1 MPLPG
6 PESQLKAQDFAMF
19 KFFRRYQKILI
30 VIGGVILMLA
40 FTVAEPLSNWVQE
53 RNEALGQRNPKATAV
68 TWKGGRLTE
77 GELDRLMYNRQMA
90 NRFVQYVDG
99 VGAQTAELAG
109 IPDFGPRVGAVGA
122 IGENW
127 TERMLEEDVVLRH
140 ILAERGRKMGI
151 VISDQA
157 IGDYIEELGRNE
169 LGGDELRGILQ
180 MIAGA
185 NRPLTADEIYNILRH
200 ELLADAVLQAYG
212 VGPTAQDMLAAE
224 LPVNRWEE
232 WKRTNDRIVIEAAAI
247 DPATSMLDVADPT
260 DGVLRKYFDEHKEQF
275 AFPVN
280 VLGVEL
286 PSSEP
291 GFHVPRKITLKYLRA
306 NFDEYVDRY
315 AKEITDEEI
324 AAYYEER
331 KNPMF
336 IAAELESTE
345 VDVEETPADETPPSE
360 TPAEETPA
368 EDTPVEESSETP
380 AESTE
385 STEPAAESTEPM
397 TEEPA
402 AEGEAAEQPAEGAEE
417 PAAEPASET
426 APAEGEPAGEGAAD
440 ENPAP
445 ESAAAKK
452 SSPFR
457 LAAYQQ
463 TEEETPAADNATE
476 AAEGET
482 PAATEEG
489 AEAADVTVTEETEE
503 EIKYQPLEE
512 VKDDIRRR
520 MAEDKF
526 FDNIDAVMQ
535 GAMGR
540 LNPYYSTY
548 LGQKLDAE
556 AAKKPVP
563 APPAEL
569 VDFAPIAKE
578 LNLELEE
585 TGELDIVQLRDS
597 NVGKTVGDQ
606 KYRGTPLWQMMFGG
620 DIDNFEPVLTLD
632 IGRFG
637 DRYLVMKT
645 SDEPARVPTFEEARE
660 QVLAA
665 WKREQAAKL
674 ALEKAKVT
682 AKTIQDSGLDL
693 TAYYVDQPEVVVTKT
708 APFTQFTEG
717 DIAPT
722 SRVPSYRL
730 SQPQGLKAIGPQFME
745 DVFKLKQGEVT
756 ALANYDDST
765 IYVVR
770 LADEYESTEQLRTD
784 FLEQANFWPGR
795 VAFLGNN
802 AQNARGMA
810 LKALFDDTEIEWKRT
825 AETDAAAE
833 DAEVDAEDEGE
844 DEESVE

>member
-1 MPLPG
+1 
-6 PESQLKAQDFAMF
+6 MF

-30 VIGGVILMLA
+30 VVGGVILMLA
-40 FTVAEPLSNWVQE
+40 FTVAEPLSNWVQS
-53 RNEALGQRNPKATAV
+53 RNEELGRQNPNATAV

-77 GELDRLMYNRQMA
+77 GELSRLMYNRQMA
-90 NRFVQYVDG
+90 NAFVQYVDG
-99 VGAQTAELAG
+99 IGAQSAELAG
-109 IPDFGPRVGAVGA
+109 IPDFGARVQPVGL

-127 TERMLEEDVVLRH
+127 TEEMLEEEVLRQH
-140 ILAERGRKMGI
+140 ILAERARKLGI
-151 VISDQA
+151 VVSDQTVS
-157 IGDYIEELGRNE
+157 DYIEELGRGE
-169 LGGDELRGILQ
+169 LDGDQLRGILQ
-180 MIAGA
+180 MIAGS
-185 NRPLTADEIYNILRH
+185 NRPLTADEIYNIIRNL
-200 ELLADAVLQAYG
+200 LLADAALQAYG
-212 VGPTAQDMLAAE
+212 AGPTTQDMLAAE

-247 DPATSMLDVADPT
+247 DPATSLLDVAEPT
-260 DGVLRKYFDEHKEQF
+260 DAELRKYFDEHKEQF
-275 AFPVN
+275 GFPVT

-291 GFHVPRKITLKYLRA
+291 GFHIPRKITLKYLRA
-306 NFDEYVDRY
+306 NFDEYVERY
-315 AKEITDEEI
+315 SKEITDEEI

-345 VDVEETPADETPPSE
+345 VDVEETPASE

-368 EDTPVEESSETP
+368 GETPAEESSETP

-385 STEPAAESTEPM
+385 STEPAAETAEPM
-397 TEEPA
+397 SEEPA
-402 AEGEAAEQPAEGAEE
+402 TEGEAAEQPAEGAGE
-417 PAAEPASET
+417 PADEPASDA
-426 APAEGEPAGEGAAD
+426 APAEGEPAPEGAAE

-445 ESAAAKK
+445 ENAAIK
-452 SSPFR
+452 SDSPFR

-463 TEEETPAADNATE
+463 SEEDAPAETPAADDTSE
-476 AAEGET
+476 TPTSET
-482 PAATEEG
+482 PATETEPAESEASAATET
-489 AEAADVTVTEETEE
+489 DVAVTEETED
-503 EIKYQPLEE
+503 EIKFQPLEE

-520 MAEDKF
+520 LAEDKF

-535 GAMGR
+535 GAVAR
-540 LNPYYSTY
+540 LNPFYSTY
-548 LGQKLDAE
+548 LSQKLDAE

-597 NVGKTVGDQ
+597 NIGKTVGDQ
-606 KYRGTPLWQMMFGG
+606 KYRGTPLWRMMFGG
-620 DIDNFEPVLTLD
+620 DIDTFEPVITLD

-645 SDEPARVPTFEEARE
+645 SDEPARIPTFEEARE

-674 ALEKAKVT
+674 ALEKAKST
-682 AKTIQDSGLDL
+682 AKTIQESGLDL
-693 TAYYVDQPEVVVTKT
+693 TAYYVDQPEMTVTKT

-756 ALANYDDST
+756 ALPNYDNST

-770 LADEYESTEQLRTD
+770 LADEYESNEQLRTD

-795 VAFLGNN
+795 FAFLGNN
-802 AQNARGMA
+802 AQNARQMA
-810 LKALFDDTEIEWKRT
+810 LNALFEDSDIEWKRPDES
-825 AETDAAAE
+825 ETNDADA
-833 DAEVDAEDEGE
+833 DAE
-844 DEESVE
+844 ESES